1 MPNFEDEVNALQQE
15 IEESKQSQQPI
26 ETNSNVGDADLQAQ
40 LSQLESFAA
49 MDPSVRESKEYQD
62 LKSKMSQ
69 SSSQAS
75 SNEEEE
81 EEEEEEEFDEE
92 DEDDEGSQDSDSTN
106 PFFAEKPLKKQKE
119 IPVNFEVPKEFVEI
133 MSTHFGVKELP
144 TFLNSV
150 QTWRSQAQEASE
162 LRKTQ
167 ELIQSDLAAMPYE
180 IKMMIDA
187 WSNGKDY
194 LEPIQTMQRLDWE
207 VEHSKQNV
215 ETLVERYL
223 PEDYDDL
230 LGQLDDGKISE
241 GEFEQQI
248 KLLSRATKQMFE
260 RDKQALKKEREQYV
274 ENIEKHQKQFEKSA
288 LLSVSEFSKAYP
300 GFSKSEMNKLR
311 TTLTEGKLDDLFF
324 NSDGTYKPEA
334 AKLVAF
340 ALHGDK
346 FMGTVKTRAK
356 REGES
361 EANQRIVD
369 TSPRQVKKSGKSTTS
384 NAGVKM
390 DEISHLQGAFKKDPY
405 S

>member
-1 MPNFEDEVNALQQE
+1 
-15 IEESKQSQQPI
+15 
-26 ETNSNVGDADLQAQ
+26 
-40 LSQLESFAA
+40 
-49 MDPSVRESKEYQD
+49 
-62 LKSKMSQ
+62 
-69 SSSQAS
+69 
-75 SNEEEE
+75 
-81 EEEEEEEFDEE
+81 
-92 DEDDEGSQDSDSTN
+92 
-106 PFFAEKPLKKQKE
+106 
-119 IPVNFEVPKEFVEI
+119 
-133 MSTHFGVKELP
+133 
-144 TFLNSV
+144 
-150 QTWRSQAQEASE
+150 
-162 LRKTQ
+162 
-167 ELIQSDLAAMPYE
+167 
-180 IKMMIDA
+180 
-187 WSNGKDY
+187 
-194 LEPIQTMQRLDWE
+194 MQRLDWE

-230 LGQLDDGKISE
+230 LGQLEDSKISE
-241 GEFEQQI
+241 EEFEKQI

-260 RDKQALKKEREQYV
+260 RDKQAIKKEREDYV
-274 ENIEKHQKQFEKSA
+274 ENIEKHQKQFRKSA

-346 FMGTVKTRAK
+346 FMGTVKGRAK

-361 EANQRIVD
+361 EANMRLVD
-369 TSPRQVKKSGKSTTS
+369 SSPKNLKKGNKAAASNSGV
-384 NAGVKM
+384 NM